1 MERNGIS
8 RWAEIPV
15 GWHGEMS
22 QYIQEPDTPSA
33 KNAPYSQLKPSS
45 NVMTETAPNAETT
58 GQVLLVD
65 DEPGLREAVQA
76 YLEDSGF
83 TVQTAGNA
91 SEGWDLLQQSTP
103 DVLISDIMMPQ
114 VDGYQFLQQ
123 VREDVRFK
131 GLPVVFLTARGM
143 TSDRIQG
150 YQAGCDAYLPKPFD
164 PEELVAIVTNL
175 VSRREAQTDGST
187 TPDIAV
193 MARQI
198 EEIKALLTQRGTIPQ
213 TPPPIRIDLTP
224 REQSVLDLVAEGLM
238 NKEIAR
244 RLETSVR
251 NVEKYVSRLFSKTG
265 TNSRTELV
273 RYALEHGMVTT

>member
-1 MERNGIS
+1 
-8 RWAEIPV
+8 
-15 GWHGEMS
+15 
-22 QYIQEPDTPSA
+22 
-33 KNAPYSQLKPSS
+33 
-45 NVMTETAPNAETT
+45 MTETAPNTEPT

-91 SEGWDLLQQSTP
+91 SEGWELLQQSSP

-244 RLETSVR
+244 RLDTSVR

>member
-1 MERNGIS
+1 M
-8 RWAEIPV
+8 
-15 GWHGEMS
+15 
-22 QYIQEPDTPSA
+22 
-33 KNAPYSQLKPSS
+33 
-45 NVMTETAPNAETT
+45 AETS
-58 GQVLLVD
+58 GNILLVD

-83 TVQTAGNA
+83 AVQVASNA
-91 SEGWDLLQQSTP
+91 QEGWDLLQVQTP
-103 DVLISDIMMPQ
+103 DVLISDVMMPQ
-114 VDGYQFLQQ
+114 VDGYQFLKQ
-123 VREDVRFK
+123 VREDPRFK

-150 YQAGCDAYLPKPFD
+150 YNAGADAYLPKPFD
-164 PEELVAIVTNL
+164 PEELVAIVGNL
-175 VSRREAQTDGST
+175 IGRRAAQSPDLSD
-187 TPDIAV
+187 TPDIAT

-198 EEIKALLTQRGTIPQ
+198 EEIKAMLSHRGNVAK
-213 TPPPIRIDLTP
+213 TPSPIRIDLTP

-273 RYALEHGMVTT
+273 RFALEHGLVTT

>member
-1 MERNGIS
+1 
-8 RWAEIPV
+8 
-15 GWHGEMS
+15 MS
-22 QYIQEPDTPSA
+22 EQAGNI
-33 KNAPYSQLKPSS
+33 
-45 NVMTETAPNAETT
+45 
-58 GQVLLVD
+58 LLVD

-83 TVQTAGNA
+83 KVRPASNA
-91 SEGWDLLQQSTP
+91 KEGWDLLQQEMP

-114 VDGYQFLQQ
+114 VDGYAFLAQ
-123 VREDVRFK
+123 VREDIRFK
-131 GLPVVFLTARGM
+131 GLPVLFLTARGM

-150 YQAGCDAYLPKPFD
+150 YNAGCDAYLSKPFD
-164 PEELVAIVTNL
+164 PEELVAVVTNL
-175 VSRREAQTDGST
+175 IGRRAAQTIADGDL
-187 TPDIAV
+187 PDIAV

-198 EEIKALLTQRGTIPQ
+198 EEIKAMLTQKGGIAKVTSD
-213 TPPPIRIDLTP
+213 IRIDLTP

-238 NKEIAR
+238 NKEIAS

-273 RYALEHGMVTT
+273 RFALEHGMVTT